1 MYTCLCVCAC
11 MYTHT
16 HAHSVKH
23 KITCVKSDIPC
34 VYLQP
39 SYSPVYSVKIN
50 LIKCLCVLGGNAR
63 EEKQE
68 IITTDQQKLI
78 QTFTGLKMFC
88 FFLTQR
94 CKPQLFSTSQTYPF
108 FRCILSYF
116 CFQFFYVTLNSGK
129 LFL

>member
-50 LIKCLCVLGGNAR
+50 LIKCMCVCGNKQDYCIYYNNSFATYIR
-63 EEKQE
+63 EANYFKDNKTEFLFIGFCQFN
-68 IITTDQQKLI
+68 TTGRKI
-78 QTFTGLKMFC
+78 A
-88 FFLTQR
+88 
-94 CKPQLFSTSQTYPF
+94 
-108 FRCILSYF
+108 
-116 CFQFFYVTLNSGK
+116 
-129 LFL
+129 